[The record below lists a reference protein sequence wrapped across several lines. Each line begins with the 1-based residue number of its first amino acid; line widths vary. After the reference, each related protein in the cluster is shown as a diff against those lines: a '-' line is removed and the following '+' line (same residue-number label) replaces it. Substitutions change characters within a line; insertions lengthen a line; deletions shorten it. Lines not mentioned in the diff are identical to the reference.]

1 MEFRRVRFRSLY
13 RRVGHPVGLFARIIA
28 GCETRW
34 NRAEHGFV
42 KRRALGVLTLVL
54 LLLVA
59 GGLGLAAQQ
68 LLLATFGGWDWIGV
82 AILAWP
88 ALAQRSLFDHVR
100 AVAERI
106 AAGDLGGARTAVGK
120 IVGRHTARPKDRRV
134 GRAGVS
140 TGRCGWATET

>member
-88 ALAQRSLFDHVR
+88 ALAQRSLFDPVR
-100 AVAERI
+100 AVPARS
-106 AAGDLGGARTAVGK
+106 ADSRAGNE
-120 IVGRHTARPKDRRV
+120 
-134 GRAGVS
+134 GVS
-140 TGRCGWATET
+140 TC